1 MTIAIHQVR
10 LIDGTGTVRERM
22 TVLVRGTKI
31 AAVGPSNEVTIPKGA
46 TRLNGR
52 GLTVIPGLIDCHVH
66 LCLGG
71 EADVVKTLESEQ
83 PSYTLLKSAKHA
95 KATIEA
101 GFTTVRD
108 VGSRDHSIFALNQ
121 AIESGI
127 LPGPRIVGAGLAIC
141 MIGGH
146 ARFIGREVEGV
157 DQVRKVV
164 AEQLAAGAG
173 VIKVIASG
181 GVLTPGTSPDDAQ
194 MTAEE
199 LAAAVDA
206 ARQAGKPVAAHA
218 HGASGMKRA
227 IQAGVR
233 SIEHA
238 TLLDEESGALMKQYG
253 VYMVPTLSALATTAA
268 CRPGCG
274 IPESALEK
282 AKAMTKRHKASFKQA
297 YESGMF
303 IAMGTDAG
311 TPFNF
316 HGENAQELERMV
328 ALGMSPMDAILT
340 SSARAAKLI
349 GIHESVGT
357 LAKGMEADL
366 VILNRN
372 PLRNIEVLRDRETIV
387 GVMKAGK
394 FVAGP
399 LTNA

>member
-1 MTIAIHQVR
+1 VTIAIHQVR

-349 GIHESVGT
+349 GFHESVGT

>member
-1 MTIAIHQVR
+1 VTIAIQHVR
-10 LIDGTGTVRERM
+10 LIDGTGDIRDRM
-22 TVLVRGTKI
+22 TLLVRGTKI
-31 AAVGPSNEVTIPKGA
+31 AAVGPSNEISIPKGA

-71 EADVVKTLESEQ
+71 EADVVKTLESEH
-83 PSYTLLKSAKHA
+83 PSYTLLKSARHA
-95 KATIEA
+95 QATIEA

-108 VGSRDHSIFALNQ
+108 VGSRDHSIFSLKQ
-121 AIESGI
+121 AIESGL
-127 LPGPRIVGAGLAIC
+127 LPGPRIIGAGLAIC

-146 ARFIGREVEGV
+146 ARFIGQEVEGV

-164 AEQLAAGAG
+164 AEQVAAGAG

-218 HGASGMKRA
+218 HGASGMKQA

-238 TLLDEESGALMKQYG
+238 TLLDEESGALMKRYG

-274 IPESALEK
+274 IPESALIK

-297 YESGMF
+297 YESGMC

-311 TPFNF
+311 TPFNY

-328 ALGMSPMDAILT
+328 ALGMSPMDTILT
-340 SSARAAKLI
+340 STARAAKLI

-357 LAKGMEADL
+357 LSKGMEADL

-372 PLRNIEVLRDRETIV
+372 PLRRIEVLRDRDTIV

-399 LTNA
+399 LLNM